1 MKIICISGKA
11 QHGKDTSAKFLQ
23 EQLENNGYRVK
34 ITHFADQ
41 LKHICK
47 DYFGWDGVK
56 DEKGRSILQHI
67 GTEVIREKSPDYF
80 ADYLANFLSMFYDE
94 WDYVIIPDCRFPNE
108 LEIFTAYGMDA
119 ILLRVVRP
127 GFLSPLTQE
136 QQAHPSETA
145 LDNYKHDFVIVNS
158 GSKAELKSSIGHFT
172 ENFIRRA
179 A

>member
-11 QHGKDTSAKFLQ
+11 QHGKDTTAKFLQ

-34 ITHFADQ
+34 ITHFADH

-56 DEKGRSILQHI
+56 DEKGRNILQHI
-67 GTEVIREKSPDYF
+67 GTEVIRERSPDYF
-80 ADYLANFLSMFYDE
+80 ADYLVNFLSMFYDE

-108 LEIFTAYGMDA
+108 FEIFTAYGMDA

-145 LDNYKHDFVIVNS
+145 LDNYEHDFVIVNS